1 MGITRI
7 KRLKEGNILVI
18 IWISIAIVVAALVF
32 LGVYAV
38 KLMKSSKSTIE
49 NLNRTTQLMQ
59 AEVND
64 VTNQTA
70 LLNEKTEYLK
80 YDVYNKTQ
88 SIKSVGESAKEL
100 KENATE
106 LFKTVKR

>member
-1 MGITRI
+1 MA
-7 KRLKEGNILVI
+7 I
-18 IWISIAIVVAALVF
+18 IYISIAVVVAALVF

-38 KLMKSSKSTIE
+38 KLMKSSRQTMK

-59 AEVND
+59 AEMND

-80 YDVYNKTQ
+80 YDMYNKKQ
-88 SIKSVGESAKEL
+88 SIKSVGDS
-100 KENATE
+100 ATE
-106 LFKTVKR
+106 LKNTTAELLRKFKK